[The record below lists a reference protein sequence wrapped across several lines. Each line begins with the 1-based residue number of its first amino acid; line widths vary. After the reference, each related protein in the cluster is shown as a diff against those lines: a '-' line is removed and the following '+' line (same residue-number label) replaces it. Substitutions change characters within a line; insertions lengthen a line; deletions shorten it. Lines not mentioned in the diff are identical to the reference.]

1 MTMPP
6 LAGAV
11 DSWCDNTLP
20 DPRWWRITSG
30 PSGRREPQPRRPEL
44 NWAEVFGTHSLAGAR
59 VHKSAYTEAMNDD
72 DSEINVRDARAHFA
86 EVITRAQNGSPT
98 VITRNREPVA
108 AVVPIEDFNV
118 LEDAIDRYF
127 AREADRDLT
136 ENPDAPTYSMSEVVA
151 AIFEEDTGR
160 GAA

>member
-1 MTMPP
+1 M
-6 LAGAV
+6 
-11 DSWCDNTLP
+11 S
-20 DPRWWRITSG
+20 
-30 PSGRREPQPRRPEL
+30 
-44 NWAEVFGTHSLAGAR
+44 
-59 VHKSAYTEAMNDD
+59 
-72 DSEINVRDARAHFA
+72 VRDVRAHLA

-98 VITRNREPVA
+98 VITRNGEAVA

-127 AREADRDLT
+127 SREADRDLA

-151 AIFEEDTGR
+151 AIFEESNGQ